1 MDTVIETKRD
11 SRIEKRS
18 RSLINIILSDKVTQ
32 VRRYP
37 FPSVLFESQKLQP
50 RKFIA
55 PRLDCSKSN
64 AVDASKTRSTNRTNH
79 HAKPTSF
86 LLPSFL
92 PSFFPLLSPSKPL
105 FFAYPSRVYTY
116 NVIFYPRRKSFYI
129 SYACVVL
136 WRKGRKKGAWRGWLT
151 EDEVEKGYV
160 DGISL
165 KKEEESEVSGISRMK
180 FGSVVSRCIQIVFS
194 LWNKFLPTFR
204 LSFPAYSCSIF
215 FRPKIEPF

>member
-92 PSFFPLLSPSKPL
+92 PSFLFSPPPNHSSSPIL
-105 FFAYPSRVYTY
+105 QECIRTTSYFIRGGSRF
-116 NVIFYPRRKSFYI
+116 IFRMHVSCY
-129 SYACVVL
+129 
-136 WRKGRKKGAWRGWLT
+136 GEKGAKRGPG
-151 EDEVEKGYV
+151 EDG
-160 DGISL
+160 
-165 KKEEESEVSGISRMK
+165 
-180 FGSVVSRCIQIVFS
+180 
-194 LWNKFLPTFR
+194 
-204 LSFPAYSCSIF
+204 
-215 FRPKIEPF
+215 